1 MKWRALILLKFLI
14 SIGCLKTKSQVS
26 FPVDELSIVDLYKQS
41 REVFYKFLK
50 KLQRDLNNEEKLNI
64 TSEQMSEEVFSYVC

>member
-1 MKWRALILLKFLI
+1 MRKWRDSILLKFLI

-41 REVFYKFLK
+41 MEVFYKFLK

-64 TSEQMSEEVFSYVC
+64 TSEQMNEEVF